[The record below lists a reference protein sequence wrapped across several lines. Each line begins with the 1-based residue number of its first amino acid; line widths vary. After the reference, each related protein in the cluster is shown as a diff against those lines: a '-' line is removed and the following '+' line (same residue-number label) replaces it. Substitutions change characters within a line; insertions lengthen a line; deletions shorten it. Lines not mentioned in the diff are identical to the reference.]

1 MPQAFSRAS
10 PELSGVERIIRTTP
24 KKAHLR
30 HGDSR
35 IEFAAIESSPLAS
48 ENSSSQLLTSRQEEV
63 REPQELEAS
72 AMFPNFD
79 PLTRTNRANSEK
91 ALPKLSLKGISSS
104 QSRSGTG
111 IESPMLSNDDILTD
125 FFGSSPTPR
134 SSSRSSR
141 IRPVDCELSPSPS
154 KQPISVSMPQAISTP
169 TTTLSR
175 TAHNKVEDCSEGSN
189 HSHLQQCQNL
199 NDKDFQ
205 TSRESSHQLMNPL
218 LETPLGE
225 PTFVDNRI
233 RAGSTDGSDDDL
245 KDTNVLFEIDAFIDA
260 QSAPLPTSE
269 CDILEQMEGSI
280 QISSFSPEQ
289 IFDSANESVSKSGIQ
304 EHRNRYT
311 QDRSVEEA
319 SGVINSRELSDLN
332 SVIGLFHKMD
342 SRHIP
347 SEEDQI
353 TAQLVND
360 LERASSQAETDMSVS
375 SSPIKCLISAGNKRK
390 CTFDGIQRDTKKPK
404 TQPGFHII
412 VEMKNPEVSENG
424 CSSVQKD
431 HRPKTNSP
439 AIGQEQES
447 QLSNSGATNKRSS
460 VKKARQRS
468 KRFSSTNSFSTQD
481 SQATSE
487 EASVTVI
494 KEEAEIIYDVK
505 NTADPHVAP
514 RRRSVRLCG
523 LSKAN
528 QGSQGHSGYHKPEN
542 VDVSTENEGR
552 PNDRKGSEDMVQQSI
567 EEEEEEDEEVTSSDR
582 ERDDPPVQD
591 TVRHEPFATVHE
603 LLTGMTGVDDHVE
616 AAPTSPLRTP
626 EPTVPGN
633 VAATDTAHLQ
643 DERDLAGAMAA
654 SGPAEQGQKATAPG
668 ILTEYR
674 ALLGTLRQVELGDED
689 EGKMIRLLCDSLQAV
704 HEAGCRK
711 RGV

>member
-24 KKAHLR
+24 KKAHLS

-48 ENSSSQLLTSRQEEV
+48 EDTSSQLLTSRQEEV

-79 PLTRTNRANSEK
+79 PLTRTNRANSERP
-91 ALPKLSLKGISSS
+91 LPKLSLKGISSS
-104 QSRSGTG
+104 QSRSGAGT
-111 IESPMLSNDDILTD
+111 ESPMLSNDDILTD

-134 SSSRSSR
+134 SSSRSLR
-141 IRPVDCELSPSPS
+141 IRPVDIELSPSPS
-154 KQPISVSMPQAISTP
+154 KQPKSVSMPQAISTP

-175 TAHNKVEDCSEGSN
+175 TAHDKAEDCSEGSN
-189 HSHLQQCQNL
+189 HSHLQQCQKL

-205 TSRESSHQLMNPL
+205 TSRESLHQLINPL

-233 RAGSTDGSDDDL
+233 RAGSTYGSDDDL

-311 QDRSVEEA
+311 QDKSVEEA
-319 SGVINSRELSDLN
+319 PGVIHSRESSDLN
-332 SVIGLFHKMD
+332 SVIGSFHKMD

-353 TAQLVND
+353 TAQLVSD

-375 SSPIKCLISAGNKRK
+375 SSPIKCLISASNKRK
-390 CTFDGIQRDTKKPK
+390 CTFNGIQRGTKKPK

-412 VEMKNPEVSENG
+412 VETRNPEVSENG

-431 HRPKTNSP
+431 HRPETKSP

-447 QLSNSGATNKRSS
+447 QLRNTRATNKRSS
-460 VKKARQRS
+460 VKTATRRS
-468 KRFSSTNSFSTQD
+468 KRFSNTNSFSTPD

-487 EASVTVI
+487 EASVTSI
-494 KEEAEIIYDVK
+494 KEEPEIIYDIK

-514 RRRSVRLCG
+514 RRQSVRLRE
-523 LSKAN
+523 LSKPN
-528 QGSQGHSGYHKPEN
+528 QGSQGNSEYHKPEN
-542 VDVSTENEGR
+542 VHVSTENEGR
-552 PNDRKGSEDMVQQSI
+552 PNERKGSEDMVQQSI
-567 EEEEEEDEEVTSSDR
+567 EKEEEDEEVTSSYR
-582 ERDDPPVQD
+582 ERDDPPAQD
-591 TVRHEPFATVHE
+591 TVRHESFATVHE
-603 LLTGMTGVDDHVE
+603 LLTGMTGVDDYVE
-616 AAPTSPLRTP
+616 AAPTSPLKTP
-626 EPTVPGN
+626 EPTDPGN
-633 VAATDTAHLQ
+633 VAATNTAHLQ
-643 DERDLAGAMAA
+643 EERDLAGATAA
-654 SGPAEQGQKATAPG
+654 SGPAEQGKKATASG

-689 EGKMIRLLCDSLQAV
+689 EGEMIRLLCDSLQAV
-704 HEAGCRK
+704 HEAGRRK